1 MENRLKLTNDMAS
14 WRLMVGAAIEGA
26 KRIGYELK
34 RQPGRGLSNTYDA
47 IKDGKTLTVSVRTT
61 RDRWFAYQPVEGG
74 TRWKT
79 LDEVELVLVSA
90 VDDPADP
97 RNVDVYL
104 FPADE
109 VRKRFDASY
118 AARSGNGNTMRD
130 GFGMWVKLD
139 AGDPSVP
146 SQVGAGL
153 ADDYPAIARF
163 SLDELEA
170 SATLQVV
177 EEMPVALQEE
187 ASQEEAGGPALST
200 VADVLT
206 FARER
211 IAELTRMPADAI
223 KLDLRM
229 GV

>member
-1 MENRLKLTNDMAS
+1 MGDRLKLTNDMAS

-26 KRIGYELK
+26 KRIGYDLK

-47 IKDGKTLTVSVRTT
+47 IKDGKTSTVSVRTT

-118 AARSGNGNTMRD
+118 AARSENGNTMRD

-170 SATLQVV
+170 SATPQVV

-187 ASQEEAGGPALST
+187 ASQEEAGGSALST

>member
-1 MENRLKLTNDMAS
+1 MTDRLKLTNDMAS

-34 RQPGRGLSNTYDA
+34 RQPGRGLSNTYDG
-47 IKDGKTLTVSVRTT
+47 IKDGKTSTVSVRTT

-79 LDEVELVLVSA
+79 LDEAELVLVSA

-118 AARSGNGNTMRD
+118 AARSENGHTMRD
-130 GFGMWVKLD
+130 GYGMWVKLD

-170 SATLQVV
+170 SAPPQVV
-177 EEMPVALQEE
+177 EEIPVPLQEE

-211 IAELTRMPADAI
+211 IAELTKIPADAI